1 MDKHSGLLFWAST
14 GCETLPVLVFLVMHS
29 FGLDLCSEK
38 RLLESACLM
47 YSGIRSLERKMALK
61 SDLMNLTDKE
71 RRWLP
76 WWGGSGKLAMA
87 WSCYLNRGMYQTNEQ
102 IFENLARTRRDA
114 LISWA
119 EHKWSFLETLAARLD
134 GASIESADAEVARST
149 GRLREISELFLVA
162 ESGEVL
168 ASSTCSRVGA
178 CDLPPAAVRWGT
190 GERFLHGPYCDPVTE
205 RLGKTTSRF
214 HDPVTLMFYEPVTLA
229 DGLCAAV
236 CARIPNDVM
245 SDLIQREAGHVFEES
260 GDNYLFMI
268 ESRFDASIQTGTAL
282 SRSRFE
288 DSTFSHGDNL
298 KQGID
303 TGFGTVGVRE
313 HTEFE
318 IRFTDPAT
326 GQLHPGVRETIA
338 KGENLYVKY
347 PGYSD
352 YRHIPV
358 IGKGLTFRMPGS
370 PDLWGMMCEGDLEE
384 VYRRR
389 SISWR
394 LSSRLTVLAG
404 LLWLINVGLALS
416 GVPIWAEA
424 AINGL
429 AIMAMVLFFR
439 VTGVKPIS
447 SQLGQMAD
455 VIRDIAEG
463 GGNLSQRIDLA
474 NTRRDESGDLARWI
488 NSFIDS
494 LDGMVGKVLS
504 LANESGQ
511 TSEQMMKHNLL
522 AYDRVQAVL
531 SHIDDMVH
539 GAQAQENEIGNASTT
554 AQEMRSGMEDVVEK
568 ARAQFS
574 RVSEEARS
582 IRDVINRSADGI
594 RTADERTSEISKTAS
609 VINDIAAQT
618 NLLALNA
625 AIEAARAGESG
636 RGFAVVA
643 DEVRQL
649 ATRTAKATDEIGERL
664 EGVRDETQ
672 RAVKVMEAGM
682 SEMEERLQNA
692 ELAADDNED
701 LHHMVEKLF
710 KAISGIEQ
718 TNRDQS
724 QQTEGVADSAAAM
737 RDVVEQLVY
746 SAERTRSASTKLQRL
761 TGQFEVSDEVA

>member
-1 MDKHSGLLFWAST
+1 
-14 GCETLPVLVFLVMHS
+14 
-29 FGLDLCSEK
+29 
-38 RLLESACLM
+38 
-47 YSGIRSLERKMALK
+47 MALK

-76 WWGGSGKLAMA
+76 WWGGTGKLAMG
-87 WSCYLNRGMYQTNEQ
+87 WSCYLNRGMYATNEQ

-119 EHKWSFLETLAARLD
+119 EHKWSFLEALGGKLNEVSLETAAM
-134 GASIESADAEVARST
+134 EVERSSR
-149 GRLREISELFLVA
+149 RLREISELFLVSA
-162 ESGEVL
+162 EGEVL
-168 ASSTCSRVGA
+168 ASSETARVGKS
-178 CDLPPAAVRWGT
+178 DLPAAAVRKGT
-190 GERFLHGPYCDPVTE
+190 SERFLHGPYRDPVTLS
-205 RLGKTTSRF
+205 LGKTTSRF
-214 HDPVTLMFYEPVTLA
+214 HDAVTLMFYEPVTL
-229 DGLCAAV
+229 DGGVQAAI

-268 ESRFDASIQTGTAL
+268 ESRFDPSIQTGIAL

-303 TGFGTVGVRE
+303 TGFGTVGVRD

-352 YRHIPV
+352 YRRIPV

-394 LSSRLTVLAG
+394 LSSRLTMLAG
-404 LLWLINVGLALS
+404 MLWLINVGLALS
-416 GVPIWAEA
+416 SVPIWAEA

-429 AIMAMVLFFR
+429 AIMAMVWFFR
-439 VTGVKPIS
+439 ATGVKPIS
-447 SQLGQMAD
+447 NELGQMAD
-455 VIRDIAEG
+455 IIRDIAEG

-504 LANESGQ
+504 LANDSGQ

-522 AYDRVQAVL
+522 AYDRVHAVL
-531 SHIDDMVH
+531 SHIDDMVA
-539 GAQAQENEIGNASTT
+539 GAQAQEREIGNASTT
-554 AQEMRSGMEDVVEK
+554 AQEMRAGMEDVVEK
-568 ARAQFS
+568 ARLQFARLS
-574 RVSEEARS
+574 DEARS
-582 IRDVINRSADGI
+582 IRDVINRSAEGI
-594 RTADERTSEISKTAS
+594 RTANERTGEISKTAS

-649 ATRTAKATDEIGERL
+649 ATRTAQATNEIGDRL
-664 EGVRDETQ
+664 EGVREETQ
-672 RAVKVMEAGM
+672 RAVVIMEEGM

-692 ELAADDNED
+692 EMAAGDNED

-710 KAISGIEQ
+710 RAIASIEK

-724 QQTEGVADSAAAM
+724 QQTDGVADSAASM
-737 RDVVEQLVY
+737 RDVVEQLVD
-746 SAERTRSASTKLQRL
+746 SAERSRSASTKLQRL
-761 TGQFEVSDEVA
+761 TGQFEVSEEVA

>member
-1 MDKHSGLLFWAST
+1 
-14 GCETLPVLVFLVMHS
+14 
-29 FGLDLCSEK
+29 
-38 RLLESACLM
+38 
-47 YSGIRSLERKMALK
+47 MALK

-76 WWGGSGKLAMA
+76 WWGGTGKLAMG
-87 WSCYLNRGMYQTNEQ
+87 WSCYLNRGMYATNEQ

-119 EHKWSFLETLAARLD
+119 EHKWSFLETLGGKLNEVSLETAAM
-134 GASIESADAEVARST
+134 EVERSSR
-149 GRLREISELFLVA
+149 RLREISELFLVSA
-162 ESGEVL
+162 EGEVL
-168 ASSTCSRVGA
+168 ASSETARVGKA
-178 CDLPPAAVRWGT
+178 DLPGTAVRKGT
-190 GERFLHGPYCDPVTE
+190 RERFLHGPYRDPVTLA
-205 RLGKTTSRF
+205 LGKTTSRF
-214 HDPVTLMFYEPVTLA
+214 HDAVTLMFYEPVTL
-229 DGLCAAV
+229 DGGVSAAI

-268 ESRFDASIQTGTAL
+268 ESRFDPSIQTGIAL

-303 TGFGTVGVRE
+303 TGFGTVGVRD

-352 YRHIPV
+352 YRRIPV

-394 LSSRLTVLAG
+394 LSSRLTMLAG
-404 LLWLINVGLALS
+404 MLWLINVGLALS
-416 GVPIWAEA
+416 SVPIWAEA
-424 AINGL
+424 AINGF
-429 AIMAMVLFFR
+429 AIMAMVWFFR
-439 VTGVKPIS
+439 ATGVKPIS
-447 SQLGQMAD
+447 NELGQMAD
-455 VIRDIAEG
+455 IIRDIAEG

-504 LANESGQ
+504 LANDSGQ

-522 AYDRVQAVL
+522 AYDRVHAVL
-531 SHIDDMVH
+531 SHIDDMVA
-539 GAQAQENEIGNASTT
+539 GAQAQEREIGNASTT
-554 AQEMRSGMEDVVEK
+554 AQEMRAGMEDVVEK
-568 ARAQFS
+568 ARLQFA
-574 RVSEEARS
+574 RLSEEARS
-582 IRDVINRSADGI
+582 IRDVINRSAEGI
-594 RTADERTSEISKTAS
+594 RTANERTGEISKTAS

-649 ATRTAKATDEIGERL
+649 ATRTAQATNEIGDRL
-664 EGVRDETQ
+664 EGVREETQ
-672 RAVKVMEAGM
+672 RAVAIMEEGM

-692 ELAADDNED
+692 EMAAGDNED

-710 KAISGIEQ
+710 RAIASIEK

-724 QQTEGVADSAAAM
+724 QQTDGVADSAASM
-737 RDVVEQLVY
+737 RDVVEQLVD
-746 SAERTRSASTKLQRL
+746 SAERSRSASTKLQRL
-761 TGQFEVSDEVA
+761 TGQFEVSEEVA

>member
-1 MDKHSGLLFWAST
+1 
-14 GCETLPVLVFLVMHS
+14 
-29 FGLDLCSEK
+29 
-38 RLLESACLM
+38 
-47 YSGIRSLERKMALK
+47 MALK

-76 WWGGSGKLAMA
+76 WWGGTGKLAMG
-87 WSCYLNRGMYQTNEQ
+87 WSCYLNRGMYATNEQ

-119 EHKWSFLETLAARLD
+119 EHKWSFLETLGGKLNEVSLQTAAM
-134 GASIESADAEVARST
+134 EVERSSR
-149 GRLREISELFLVA
+149 RLREISELFLVSA
-162 ESGEVL
+162 EGEVL
-168 ASSTCSRVGA
+168 ASSETARVGKA
-178 CDLPPAAVRWGT
+178 DLSATAVRKGT
-190 GERFLHGPYCDPVTE
+190 SERFLHGPYRDPVTLA
-205 RLGKTTSRF
+205 LGKTTSRF
-214 HDPVTLMFYEPVTLA
+214 HDAVTLMFYEPVTL
-229 DGLCAAV
+229 DGGVSAAI

-268 ESRFDASIQTGTAL
+268 ESRFDPSIQTGTAL

-303 TGFGTVGVRE
+303 TGFGTVGVRD

-352 YRHIPV
+352 YRRIPV

-394 LSSRLTVLAG
+394 LSSRLTMLAG
-404 LLWLINVGLALS
+404 MLWLINVGLALS
-416 GVPIWAEA
+416 SVPIWAEA

-429 AIMAMVLFFR
+429 AIMAMVWFFR
-439 VTGVKPIS
+439 ATGVKPIS
-447 SQLGQMAD
+447 NELGQMAD
-455 VIRDIAEG
+455 IIRDIAEG

-504 LANESGQ
+504 LANDSGQ

-522 AYDRVQAVL
+522 AYDRVHAVL
-531 SHIDDMVH
+531 SHIDDMVA
-539 GAQAQENEIGNASTT
+539 GAQAQEREIGNASTT
-554 AQEMRSGMEDVVEK
+554 AQEMRAGMEDVVEK
-568 ARAQFS
+568 ARLQFA
-574 RVSEEARS
+574 RLSEEARS
-582 IRDVINRSADGI
+582 IRDVINRSAEGI
-594 RTADERTSEISKTAS
+594 RTANERTGEISKTAS

-649 ATRTAKATDEIGERL
+649 ATRTAQATNEIGDRL
-664 EGVRDETQ
+664 EGVREETQ
-672 RAVKVMEAGM
+672 RAVVIMEEGM
-682 SEMEERLQNA
+682 SEMEDRLQNA
-692 ELAADDNED
+692 EMAAGDNED

-710 KAISGIEQ
+710 RAIASIEK

-724 QQTEGVADSAAAM
+724 QQTDGVADSAASM
-737 RDVVEQLVY
+737 RDVVEQLVD
-746 SAERTRSASTKLQRL
+746 SAERSRSASTKLQRL
-761 TGQFEVSDEVA
+761 TGQFEVSEEVA

>member
-1 MDKHSGLLFWAST
+1 
-14 GCETLPVLVFLVMHS
+14 
-29 FGLDLCSEK
+29 
-38 RLLESACLM
+38 
-47 YSGIRSLERKMALK
+47 MALK

-76 WWGGSGKLAMA
+76 WWGGTGKLAMG
-87 WSCYLNRGMYQTNEQ
+87 WSCYLNRGMYATNEQ

-119 EHKWSFLETLAARLD
+119 EHKWSFLETLGGKLNEVSLETAAM
-134 GASIESADAEVARST
+134 EVERSSR
-149 GRLREISELFLVA
+149 RLREISELFLVSA
-162 ESGEVL
+162 EGEVL
-168 ASSTCSRVGA
+168 ASSETARVGKA
-178 CDLPPAAVRWGT
+178 DLPATAVRKGT
-190 GERFLHGPYCDPVTE
+190 RERFLHGPYRDPVTLA
-205 RLGKTTSRF
+205 LGKTTSRF
-214 HDPVTLMFYEPVTLA
+214 HDAVTLMFYEPVTL
-229 DGLCAAV
+229 DGGISAAI

-268 ESRFDASIQTGTAL
+268 ESRFDPSIQTGIAL

-303 TGFGTVGVRE
+303 TGFGTVGVRD

-352 YRHIPV
+352 YRRIPV

-394 LSSRLTVLAG
+394 LSSRLTMLAG
-404 LLWLINVGLALS
+404 MLWLINVGLALS
-416 GVPIWAEA
+416 SVPIWAEA

-429 AIMAMVLFFR
+429 AIMAMVWFFR
-439 VTGVKPIS
+439 ATGVKPIS
-447 SQLGQMAD
+447 NELGQMAD
-455 VIRDIAEG
+455 IIRDIAEG

-504 LANESGQ
+504 LANDSGQ

-522 AYDRVQAVL
+522 AYDRVHAVL
-531 SHIDDMVH
+531 SHIDDMVA
-539 GAQAQENEIGNASTT
+539 GAQAQEREIGNASTT
-554 AQEMRSGMEDVVEK
+554 AQEMRAGMEDVVEK
-568 ARAQFS
+568 ARLQFARLS
-574 RVSEEARS
+574 DEARS
-582 IRDVINRSADGI
+582 IRDVINRSAEGI
-594 RTADERTSEISKTAS
+594 RTANERTGEISKTAS

-649 ATRTAKATDEIGERL
+649 ATRTAQATNEIGDRL
-664 EGVRDETQ
+664 EGVREETQ
-672 RAVKVMEAGM
+672 RAVVIMEEGM

-692 ELAADDNED
+692 EMAAGDNED

-710 KAISGIEQ
+710 RAIASIEK

-724 QQTEGVADSAAAM
+724 QQTDGVADSAASM
-737 RDVVEQLVY
+737 RDVVEQLVD
-746 SAERTRSASTKLQRL
+746 SAERSRSASTKLQRL
-761 TGQFEVSDEVA
+761 TGQFEVSEEVA

>member
-1 MDKHSGLLFWAST
+1 M
-14 GCETLPVLVFLVMHS
+14 P
-29 FGLDLCSEK
+29 
-38 RLLESACLM
+38 
-47 YSGIRSLERKMALK
+47 LK

-76 WWGGSGKLAMA
+76 WWGGSGKLAMG
-87 WSCYLNRGMYQTNEQ
+87 WSCYLNRGTYKTNEQ

-114 LISWA
+114 LTSWA
-119 EHKWSFLETLAARLD
+119 EHKWAFLETLAARFND
-134 GASIESADAEVARST
+134 ASLTTAKAEIDRNT
-149 GRLREISELFLVA
+149 GRLREISELFVV
-162 ESGEVL
+162 SDRGEVL
-168 ASSTCSRVGA
+168 ASSVPARVGRS
-178 CDLPPAAVRWGT
+178 DLPARAVRQGT
-190 GERFLHGPYCDPVTE
+190 GERLLHGPYRDPVTLA
-205 RLGKTTSRF
+205 LGKTTSQF
-214 HDPVTLMFYEPVTLA
+214 HDAVTLMFYEPVTLA
-229 DGLCAAV
+229 DGMQAAI

-268 ESRFDASIQTGTAL
+268 ESRFDSAVQTGTAL

-358 IGKGLTFRMPGS
+358 IGKGITFRMPGS

-394 LSSRLTVLAG
+394 LSSRLAVLASM
-404 LLWLINVGLALS
+404 LWGINLALALS

-424 AINGL
+424 AINGI
-429 AIMAMVLFFR
+429 AIMAMVWFFR
-439 VTGVKPIS
+439 ATGVKPIS
-447 SQLGQMAD
+447 NQLGRMAD
-455 VIRDIAEG
+455 IIRDIAEG
-463 GGNLSQRIDLA
+463 GGNLSQRIELA
-474 NTRRDESGDLARWI
+474 ETRRDETGDLARWI

-504 LANESGQ
+504 LASESGQ

-522 AYDRVQAVL
+522 AYDRVHAVL
-531 SHIDDMVH
+531 GHIDDMVD
-539 GAQAQENEIGNASTT
+539 GAKAQETEIGNASTT

-568 ARAQFS
+568 ARTQFS

-594 RTADERTSEISKTAS
+594 RTANERTGEISKTAL

-625 AIEAARAGESG
+625 AIEAARAGEFG

-649 ATRTAKATDEIGERL
+649 ATRTAKATDEIGDRL
-664 EGVRDETQ
+664 EGVREETQ
-672 RAVKVMEAGM
+672 RAVTVMEAGM

-710 KAISGIEQ
+710 RAISGIEQ

-724 QQTEGVADSAAAM
+724 QQTEGVADSASAM
-737 RDVVEQLVY
+737 RDVIEQLVY

-761 TGQFEVSDEVA
+761 TGQFEVSGEVA

>member
-1 MDKHSGLLFWAST
+1 
-14 GCETLPVLVFLVMHS
+14 
-29 FGLDLCSEK
+29 
-38 RLLESACLM
+38 
-47 YSGIRSLERKMALK
+47 MALK

-76 WWGGSGKLAMA
+76 WWGGTGKLAMG
-87 WSCYLNRGMYQTNEQ
+87 WSCYLNRGMYETNEQ

-114 LISWA
+114 LIDWA
-119 EHKWSFLETLAARLD
+119 DHKWSFLQTLADKLAN
-134 GASIESADAEVARST
+134 ASEQTATAEIKRSSA
-149 GRLREISELFLVA
+149 RLREISELFLVSV
-162 ESGEVL
+162 EGQVI
-168 ASSTCSRVGA
+168 ASSASGRVGKN
-178 CDLPPAAVRWGT
+178 DVPEPSVRRGV
-190 GERFLHGPYCDPVTE
+190 GERFLHGPYRDPVTLA
-205 RLGKTTSRF
+205 LGKTTSRF
-214 HDPVTLMFYEPVTLA
+214 HDAVTLMFYQPVTLA
-229 DGLCAAV
+229 EGAQAAI

-268 ESRFDASIQTGTAL
+268 ESHFDGSIQTGTAL

-303 TGFGTVGVRE
+303 TGYGTVGIRE

-358 IGKGLTFRMPGS
+358 IGKGLTFQMPGS
-370 PDLWGMMCEGDLEE
+370 PDVWGMMCEGDLEE

-394 LSSRLTVLAG
+394 LSSRLTILAG
-404 LLWLINVGLALS
+404 MLWAINLALALS
-416 GVPIWAEA
+416 GVPLWAEA
-424 AINGL
+424 ATNGV
-429 AIMAMVLFFR
+429 AIMALVGFFR
-439 VTGVKPIS
+439 TTGVKPIS
-447 SQLGQMAD
+447 RELGQMAE

-474 NTRRDESGDLARWI
+474 HTRRDESGDLARWI

-494 LDGMVGKVLS
+494 LDGMVGKVLA
-504 LANESGQ
+504 LANDSGQ

-522 AYDRVQAVL
+522 AYDRVHAVL
-531 SHIDDMVH
+531 AQIDDMVQ
-539 GAQAQENEIGNASTT
+539 GARAQEQEIGNASTT
-554 AQEMRSGMEDVVEK
+554 AREMRAGMEEVVEK
-568 ARAQFS
+568 ARAQFA

-594 RTADERTSEISKTAS
+594 RAADERTGEIDKTAS

-649 ATRTAKATDEIGERL
+649 ATRTAQATEDIGARL
-664 EGVRDETQ
+664 NGVREETR
-672 RAVKVMEAGM
+672 RAVTVMEAGM
-682 SEMEERLQNA
+682 SEMEERLQSA
-692 ELAADDNED
+692 ELAADDNEE
-701 LHHMVEKLF
+701 LYTMVEKLF
-710 KAISGIEQ
+710 RAISGIEQ
-718 TNRDQS
+718 SNRDQS
-724 QQTEGVADSAAAM
+724 EQTAGVADSAGAM
-737 RDVVEQLVY
+737 RDVVEQLVD
-746 SAERTRSASTKLQRL
+746 SAERSRGAANKLQRL
-761 TGQFEVSDEVA
+761 TGQFEVSAEVA

>member
-1 MDKHSGLLFWAST
+1 
-14 GCETLPVLVFLVMHS
+14 
-29 FGLDLCSEK
+29 
-38 RLLESACLM
+38 
-47 YSGIRSLERKMALK
+47 MALK

-76 WWGGSGKLAMA
+76 WWGGSGKLAMG
-87 WSCYLNRGMYQTNEQ
+87 WSCYLNRGMYETNEQ
-102 IFENLARTRRDA
+102 VFENLARTRKEA
-114 LISWA
+114 LTSWA
-119 EHKWSFLETLAARLD
+119 EHKWSFLEALAARVND
-134 GASIESADAEVARST
+134 ATTATARAEVERNT
-149 GRLREISELFLVA
+149 GRLREISELFMV
-162 ESGEVL
+162 SGNGEVL
-168 ASSTCSRVGA
+168 VSSTPARVGKS
-178 CDLPPAAVRWGT
+178 DLPARAVDRGIR
-190 GERFLHGPYCDPVTE
+190 ERFLHGPYRDPVTLN
-205 RLGKTTSRF
+205 LGKTTSRF
-214 HDPVTLMFYEPVTLA
+214 HDAVTLMFYQPVTLA
-229 DGLCAAV
+229 DGAQAAL

-268 ESRFDASIQTGTAL
+268 ESRFDSSIQAGTAL

-303 TGFGTVGVRE
+303 TGFGIVGVRE

-358 IGKGLTFRMPGS
+358 VGKGLTFRMPGS

-404 LLWLINVGLALS
+404 MLWLINLALALS

-429 AIMAMVLFFR
+429 AIMALVLFFR
-439 VTGVKPIS
+439 ATAVKPIS
-447 SQLGQMAD
+447 NQLGRMAD
-455 VIRDIAEG
+455 IIRDIAEG

-504 LANESGQ
+504 LANESSQ

-522 AYDRVQAVL
+522 AYDQVGSVL
-531 SHIDDMVH
+531 GHIDGMVG
-539 GAQAQENEIGNASTT
+539 GAQAQENEIRNASTT
-554 AQEMRSGMEDVVEK
+554 AQEMRSGMEDVVTK
-568 ARAQFS
+568 AQAQFS

-582 IRDVINRSADGI
+582 IRDVINRSAEGI
-594 RTADERTSEISKTAS
+594 RTANQRTGEISKTAL

-625 AIEAARAGESG
+625 AIEAARAGEFG

-649 ATRTAKATDEIGERL
+649 ATRTARATEEIGERL
-664 EGVRDETQ
+664 EGVREETQ
-672 RAVKVMEAGM
+672 RAVTVMEAGM

-692 ELAADDNED
+692 ESAADDNEE

-710 KAISGIEQ
+710 RAISGIEQ

-724 QQTEGVADSAAAM
+724 QQTASVADSAATM
-737 RDVVEQLVY
+737 REVVEQLVY
-746 SAERTRSASTKLQRL
+746 SAERTQSASTKLQRL
-761 TGQFEVSDEVA
+761 TGQFEVSEDIA

>member
-1 MDKHSGLLFWAST
+1 
-14 GCETLPVLVFLVMHS
+14 
-29 FGLDLCSEK
+29 
-38 RLLESACLM
+38 
-47 YSGIRSLERKMALK
+47 MALK

-76 WWGGSGKLAMA
+76 WWGGSGKLAMG
-87 WSCYLNRGMYQTNEQ
+87 WSCYLNRGMYETNEQ
-102 IFENLARTRRDA
+102 IFENLARTRKDA
-114 LISWA
+114 LTNWA
-119 EHKWSFLETLAARLD
+119 EHKWVFLETLATRLND
-134 GASIESADAEVARST
+134 ASLETVRTEIDRNT
-149 GRLREISELFLVA
+149 GRLREISEIFVVA

-168 ASSTCSRVGA
+168 ASSSVARVGKN
-178 CDLPPAAVRWGT
+178 DLPARAVQQGV
-190 GERFLHGPYCDPVTE
+190 GERFLHGPYRDPVT
-205 RLGKTTSRF
+205 LAMGKTTSRF
-214 HDPVTLMFYEPVTLA
+214 HDAVTLMFYEPVALA
-229 DGLCAAV
+229 DGVRAAI

-268 ESRFDASIQTGTAL
+268 ESRFDSSIQTGTAL

-358 IGKGLTFRMPGS
+358 IGKGITFRMPGS

-394 LSSRLTVLAG
+394 LSSRLTVLASM
-404 LLWLINVGLALS
+404 LWMINLGLALS

-424 AINGL
+424 AINGF
-429 AIMAMVLFFR
+429 AIMAMVWFFR
-439 VTGVKPIS
+439 ATGVKPIS
-447 SQLGQMAD
+447 NQLGRMAD
-455 VIRDIAEG
+455 IIRDIAEG
-463 GGNLSQRIDLA
+463 GGNLSQRIELSG
-474 NTRRDESGDLARWI
+474 TRRDETGDLARWI

-504 LANESGQ
+504 LASDSGQ
-511 TSEQMMKHNLL
+511 TSEQMMKHNIL
-522 AYDRVQAVL
+522 AYDRVHAVL
-531 SHIDDMVH
+531 GHIDDMVD
-539 GAQAQENEIGNASTT
+539 GAKAQENEIGNASTT

-574 RVSEEARS
+574 RVNEEARS
-582 IRDVINRSADGI
+582 IRDVISRSADGI
-594 RTADERTSEISKTAS
+594 RIANERTGEISKTAL

-625 AIEAARAGESG
+625 AIEAARAGEFG
-636 RGFAVVA
+636 QGFAVVA

-649 ATRTAKATDEIGERL
+649 ATRTARATDEIGQRL
-664 EGVRDETQ
+664 EGVREETQ
-672 RAVKVMEAGM
+672 RAVAVMEAGM
-682 SEMEERLQNA
+682 SEMEERLQHA
-692 ELAADDNED
+692 EMAADDNED

-710 KAISGIEQ
+710 RAISGIEQ

-724 QQTEGVADSAAAM
+724 KQTEGVADSAADM

-761 TGQFEVSDEVA
+761 TGQFEVSEEVA

>member
-1 MDKHSGLLFWAST
+1 
-14 GCETLPVLVFLVMHS
+14 
-29 FGLDLCSEK
+29 
-38 RLLESACLM
+38 
-47 YSGIRSLERKMALK
+47 MALK

-76 WWGGSGKLAMA
+76 WWGGTGKLAMG
-87 WSCYLNRGMYQTNEQ
+87 WSCYLNRGMYATNEQ

-119 EHKWSFLETLAARLD
+119 EHKWSFLETLGGKLNEVSLETAAM
-134 GASIESADAEVARST
+134 EVERSSR
-149 GRLREISELFLVA
+149 RLREISELFLVSA
-162 ESGEVL
+162 EGEVL
-168 ASSTCSRVGA
+168 ASSETARVGKA
-178 CDLPPAAVRWGT
+178 DLPGTAVRKGT
-190 GERFLHGPYCDPVTE
+190 RERFLHGPYRDPVTLA
-205 RLGKTTSRF
+205 LGKTTSRF
-214 HDPVTLMFYEPVTLA
+214 HDAVTLMFYEPVTL
-229 DGLCAAV
+229 DGGVSAAI

-268 ESRFDASIQTGTAL
+268 ESRFDPSIQTGIAL

-303 TGFGTVGVRE
+303 TGFGTVGVRD

-352 YRHIPV
+352 YRRIPV

-394 LSSRLTVLAG
+394 LSSRLTMLAG
-404 LLWLINVGLALS
+404 MLWFINVGLALS
-416 GVPIWAEA
+416 SVPIWAEA

-429 AIMAMVLFFR
+429 AIMAMVWFFR
-439 VTGVKPIS
+439 ATGVKPIS
-447 SQLGQMAD
+447 NELGQMAD
-455 VIRDIAEG
+455 IIRDIAEG

-504 LANESGQ
+504 LANDSGQ

-522 AYDRVQAVL
+522 AYDRVHAVL
-531 SHIDDMVH
+531 SHIDDMVA
-539 GAQAQENEIGNASTT
+539 GAQAQEREIGNASTT
-554 AQEMRSGMEDVVEK
+554 AQEMRAGMEDVVEK
-568 ARAQFS
+568 ARLQFA
-574 RVSEEARS
+574 RLSEEARS
-582 IRDVINRSADGI
+582 IRDVINRSAEGI
-594 RTADERTSEISKTAS
+594 RTANERTGEISKTAS

-649 ATRTAKATDEIGERL
+649 ATRTAQATNEIGDRL
-664 EGVRDETQ
+664 EGVREETQ
-672 RAVKVMEAGM
+672 RAVVIMEEGM
-682 SEMEERLQNA
+682 SEMEDRLQNA
-692 ELAADDNED
+692 EMAAGDNED

-710 KAISGIEQ
+710 RAIASIEK

-724 QQTEGVADSAAAM
+724 QQTDGVADSAASM
-737 RDVVEQLVY
+737 RDVVEQLVD
-746 SAERTRSASTKLQRL
+746 SAERSRSASTKLQRL
-761 TGQFEVSDEVA
+761 TGQFEVSEEVA

>member
-1 MDKHSGLLFWAST
+1 
-14 GCETLPVLVFLVMHS
+14 
-29 FGLDLCSEK
+29 
-38 RLLESACLM
+38 
-47 YSGIRSLERKMALK
+47 MALK

-76 WWGGSGKLAMA
+76 WWGGTGKLAMG
-87 WSCYLNRGMYQTNEQ
+87 WSCYLNRGMYATNEQ

-119 EHKWSFLETLAARLD
+119 EHKWSFLETLGGKLNEVSRETAAM
-134 GASIESADAEVARST
+134 EVERSSR
-149 GRLREISELFLVA
+149 RLREISELFLVSA
-162 ESGEVL
+162 EGEVL
-168 ASSTCSRVGA
+168 ASSETARVGKS
-178 CDLPPAAVRWGT
+178 DLPAAAVRKGT
-190 GERFLHGPYCDPVTE
+190 SERFLHGPYRDPVTLS
-205 RLGKTTSRF
+205 LGKTTSRF
-214 HDPVTLMFYEPVTLA
+214 HDAVTLMFYEPVTL
-229 DGLCAAV
+229 DGGVSAAI

-268 ESRFDASIQTGTAL
+268 ESRFDPSIQTGIAL

-303 TGFGTVGVRE
+303 TGFGTVGVRD

-352 YRHIPV
+352 YRRIPV

-394 LSSRLTVLAG
+394 LSSRLTMLAG
-404 LLWLINVGLALS
+404 MLWFINVGLALS
-416 GVPIWAEA
+416 SVPIWAEA

-429 AIMAMVLFFR
+429 AIMAMVWFFR
-439 VTGVKPIS
+439 ATGVKPIS
-447 SQLGQMAD
+447 NELGQMAD
-455 VIRDIAEG
+455 IIRDIAEG

-504 LANESGQ
+504 LANDSGQ

-522 AYDRVQAVL
+522 AYDRVHAVL
-531 SHIDDMVH
+531 SHIDDMVA
-539 GAQAQENEIGNASTT
+539 GAQAQEREIGNASTT
-554 AQEMRSGMEDVVEK
+554 AQEMRAGMEDVVEK
-568 ARAQFS
+568 ARLQFARLS
-574 RVSEEARS
+574 DEARS
-582 IRDVINRSADGI
+582 IRDVINRSAEGI
-594 RTADERTSEISKTAS
+594 RTANERTGEISKTAS

-649 ATRTAKATDEIGERL
+649 ATRTAQATNEIGDRL
-664 EGVRDETQ
+664 EGVREETQ
-672 RAVKVMEAGM
+672 RAVVIMEEGM
-682 SEMEERLQNA
+682 SEMEDRLQNA
-692 ELAADDNED
+692 EMAAGDNED

-710 KAISGIEQ
+710 RAIASIEK

-724 QQTEGVADSAAAM
+724 QQTDGVADSAASM
-737 RDVVEQLVY
+737 RDVVEQLVD
-746 SAERTRSASTKLQRL
+746 SAERSRSASTKLQRL
-761 TGQFEVSDEVA
+761 TGQFEVSEEVA

>member
-1 MDKHSGLLFWAST
+1 
-14 GCETLPVLVFLVMHS
+14 
-29 FGLDLCSEK
+29 
-38 RLLESACLM
+38 
-47 YSGIRSLERKMALK
+47 MALK

-76 WWGGSGKLAMA
+76 WWGGTGKLAMG
-87 WSCYLNRGMYQTNEQ
+87 WSCYLNRGMYATNEQ

-119 EHKWSFLETLAARLD
+119 EHKWSFLETLGGKLNEVSLEMAAM
-134 GASIESADAEVARST
+134 EVERSSR
-149 GRLREISELFLVA
+149 RLREISELFLVSA
-162 ESGEVL
+162 EGEVL
-168 ASSTCSRVGA
+168 ASSETARVGKA
-178 CDLPPAAVRWGT
+178 DLPGTAVRKGT
-190 GERFLHGPYCDPVTE
+190 RERFLHGPYRDPVTLA
-205 RLGKTTSRF
+205 LGKTTSRF
-214 HDPVTLMFYEPVTLA
+214 HDAVTLMFYEPVTL
-229 DGLCAAV
+229 DGGVSAAI

-268 ESRFDASIQTGTAL
+268 ESRFDPSIQTGIAL

-303 TGFGTVGVRE
+303 TGFGTVGVRD

-352 YRHIPV
+352 YRRIPV

-394 LSSRLTVLAG
+394 LSSRLTMLAG
-404 LLWLINVGLALS
+404 MLWLINVGLALS
-416 GVPIWAEA
+416 SVPIWAEA
-424 AINGL
+424 AINGF
-429 AIMAMVLFFR
+429 AIMAMVWFFR
-439 VTGVKPIS
+439 ATGVKPIS
-447 SQLGQMAD
+447 NELGQMAD
-455 VIRDIAEG
+455 IIRDIAEG

-504 LANESGQ
+504 LANDSGQ

-522 AYDRVQAVL
+522 AYDRVHSVL
-531 SHIDDMVH
+531 SHIDDMVA
-539 GAQAQENEIGNASTT
+539 GAQAQEREIGNASTT
-554 AQEMRSGMEDVVEK
+554 AQEMRAGMEDVVEK
-568 ARAQFS
+568 ARLQFARLS
-574 RVSEEARS
+574 DEARS
-582 IRDVINRSADGI
+582 IRDVINRSAEGI
-594 RTADERTSEISKTAS
+594 RTANERTGEISKTAS

-649 ATRTAKATDEIGERL
+649 ATRTAQATNEIGDRL
-664 EGVRDETQ
+664 EGVREETQ
-672 RAVKVMEAGM
+672 RAVVIMEEGM

-692 ELAADDNED
+692 EMAAGDNED

-710 KAISGIEQ
+710 RAIASIEK

-724 QQTEGVADSAAAM
+724 QQTDGVADSAASM
-737 RDVVEQLVY
+737 RDVVEQLVD
-746 SAERTRSASTKLQRL
+746 SAERSRSASTKLQRL
-761 TGQFEVSDEVA
+761 TGQFEVSEEVA